1 MLTRISG
8 EDILQQRPFIWNAVI
23 KINHAPMCIYLIVYD
38 MYTRACSNLSVIII
52 CIWYANCTTIL
63 AKSLTEYK
71 NICSG
76 KVNDLVLQSNDI
88 VGNHHHNFSL
98 QELFLRIE
106 AGIHLSVCRQG
117 NLI

>member
-1 MLTRISG
+1 ML
-8 EDILQQRPFIWNAVI
+8 QCV
-23 KINHAPMCIYLIVYD
+23 YLIVYD

-88 VGNHHHNFSL
+88 VGNHHHNFHFKNFFSGSRL
-98 QELFLRIE
+98 VYIYQFVDK
-106 AGIHLSVCRQG
+106 GI
-117 NLI
+117 